1 VNHLGFQLDSD
12 EELRTMHAQLAQAD
26 AGLVEEPGASCCYA
40 ESDKYWVTDPAGI
53 AWETFH
59 TLGSI
64 PVFGSAEAETERA
77 ATCGCCATAPA
88 AQTTQEPVRT
98 GAACCS

>member
-1 VNHLGFQLDSD
+1 
-12 EELRTMHAQLAQAD
+12 
-26 AGLVEEPGASCCYA
+26 
-40 ESDKYWVTDPAGI
+40 
-53 AWETFH
+53 
-59 TLGSI
+59 
-64 PVFGSAEAETERA
+64 VFGSAEAETERA